1 MRRPSLV
8 VGAIVT
14 TLALLAPG
22 VQAAKKLRVVVTIPD
37 LKSLTEAVGG
47 DLVEVDAL
55 TRGTQNFHEAEV
67 RPSMMLKLRRADA
80 LVENGAELD
89 LWADVAVLG
98 ANNPNIVRGAAGRI
112 EISRGI
118 PLLEVPSTRVDRSM
132 GDVHP
137 LGNPHF
143 SLDPGL
149 APIITQNIVDGLSRL
164 SADDRPAF
172 EKNRQAFLEK
182 LNREMERWNKVLEP
196 VRGAKVVAY
205 HPDVIYFLTR
215 FGLVQVGTLEDR
227 PGIPPSP
234 QHLVQITRQM
244 KAEGV
249 KVILVEPCND
259 FKLAQRVAE
268 AAGATA
274 AFLAGYE
281 TDTWESYVSG
291 RSATLLG
298 ALVLSL
304 TRSRRR
310 HVSQEAVIGV
320 VYAVSSAAAV
330 LLSDRAAHGAE
341 QVRTMLV
348 GNLLAVRPPEVA
360 QVGALY
366 AAIGVFHWLC
376 RRPFFLI
383 STDPDAAFRDGWRVR
398 LWDFLFYASFG
409 VVVTSSVRIAGV
421 LLVFSYLIVPALAG
435 IMFGR
440 TIPSKLLIGWG
451 FGTLVSVLGM
461 VASAALD
468 LPTGATVVCAFGL
481 TLVALSVVFYTLQPA
496 SGRLTPSA

>member
-149 APIITQNIVDGLSRL
+149 APVITENILQGLVRV
-164 SADDRPAF
+164 APQHRAAF
-172 EKNRQAFLEK
+172 EKNRQAFLAR
-182 LNREMERWNKVLEP
+182 LDTEMVRWTKAMEP
-196 VRGAKVVAY
+196 IKGAKIVVF
-205 HPDVIYFLTR
+205 HPDFIYFVTR
-215 FGLVQVGTLEDR
+215 FGLVQIGTVEDR

-234 QHLVQITRQM
+234 GHLVRLIEQM
-244 KAEGV
+244 KQEKV
-249 KVILVEPCND
+249 KAVLVEPWND
-259 FKLAQRVAE
+259 KKLAERVAHE
-268 AAGATA
+268 AGAK
-274 AFLAGYE
+274 
-281 TDTWESYVSG
+281 
-291 RSATLLG
+291 
-298 ALVLSL
+298 ALVFAS
-304 TRSRRR
+304 
-310 HVSQEAVIGV
+310 AVG
-320 VYAVSSAAAV
+320 AVKGADNYIAAI
-330 LLSDRAAHGAE
+330 DYNIR
-341 QVRTMLV
+341 
-348 GNLLAVRPPEVA
+348 LLAE
-360 QVGALY
+360 AL
-366 AAIGVFHWLC
+366 
-376 RRPFFLI
+376 
-383 STDPDAAFRDGWRVR
+383 
-398 LWDFLFYASFG
+398 
-409 VVVTSSVRIAGV
+409 
-421 LLVFSYLIVPALAG
+421 
-435 IMFGR
+435 
-440 TIPSKLLIGWG
+440 K
-451 FGTLVSVLGM
+451 
-461 VASAALD
+461 
-468 LPTGATVVCAFGL
+468 
-481 TLVALSVVFYTLQPA
+481 
-496 SGRLTPSA
+496 